1 MADSGETN
9 WRNHPDFGKAKR
21 TPEKGGAREGVCTP
35 PLPRR
40 CRPLAH
46 QVAGHRYG
54 QGKTKKGMLQHEDG
68 TLLKPLQ
75 PPPRGQKELG
85 FYQKI
90 FEEETNDQDLL
101 TLRQFMPK
109 YLGKFVPEDDPSQVF
124 IKLEDITRKFHQPC
138 ILDVKVGRRC
148 YDLEATP
155 DKIEREK
162 KKYPPIDIVGFQ
174 LMGMRIYK
182 RKTGEVVYY
191 DKKYGRS
198 LDENHVGMG
207 LTKYLTMDGTCPL
220 QVRVLQAI
228 LRRLERIKRFIKTQ
242 SQICLFSSSLL
253 IVYEGETENSLE
265 NSLEE
270 SSPNSGENS
279 TENSTHEVLTDTGR
293 SLHSVAVAS
302 DDISFDDMQHLSN
315 SAASHCKGNKNVEA
329 VSEPRLRQFPS
340 QNAIGSTQEVPEA
353 KRVNGPHTHVSGQ
366 GAKGKAGSTEQAVT
380 ATHHSGSPRNTDTD
394 WSPPVVD
401 GLSCPIRNSETDCRA
416 QTKIDVRMI
425 DFAHVFPSDHIDE
438 NYLYGIK
445 NLISYLERI
454 GS

>member
-1 MADSGETN
+1 MAESNEISCKNQLDVERT
-9 WRNHPDFGKAKR
+9 RK
-21 TPEKGGAREGVCTP
+21 TPEKSGAREGVCTP

-90 FEEETNDQDLL
+90 FDENTTNQDLL
-101 TLRQFMPK
+101 TLRLFMPK

-207 LTKYLTMDGTCPL
+207 LTKYLTMDGTCQL
-220 QVRVLQAI
+220 QVGVLQAI
-228 LRRLERIKRFIKTQ
+228 LCQLEKIKRFIKTQ

-253 IVYEGETENSLE
+253 IVYEGE
-265 NSLEE
+265 
-270 SSPNSGENS
+270 PENS
-279 TENSTHEVLTDTGR
+279 TEKSNSAE
-293 SLHSVAVAS
+293 HSAEYSTENTVTIAS
-302 DDISFDDMQHLSN
+302 GDISFDQIHHLSH
-315 SAASHCKGNKNVEA
+315 SKGDKNGAGQEGLRES
-329 VSEPRLRQFPS
+329 VSDPKLRQVPF
-340 QNAIGSTQEVPEA
+340 QNDYRSTQKAVKE
-353 KRVNGPHTHVSGQ
+353 KNVNGPHTQVSGVE
-366 GAKGKAGSTEQAVT
+366 GMGKTESTEQAIT
-380 ATHHSGSPRNTDTD
+380 GHSGSPRDRD
-394 WSPPVVD
+394 ADRLPEVED
-401 GLSCPIRNSETDCRA
+401 GLSCPTRDIDTDCIA
-416 QTKIDVRMI
+416 QAKIDVRMI

-445 NLISYLERI
+445 NLISYLEKI
-454 GS
+454 GI

>member
-1 MADSGETN
+1 
-9 WRNHPDFGKAKR
+9 
-21 TPEKGGAREGVCTP
+21 
-35 PLPRR
+35 
-40 CRPLAH
+40 
-46 QVAGHRYG
+46 
-54 QGKTKKGMLQHEDG
+54 MLQHEDG

-85 FYQKI
+85 FYQTI
-90 FEEETNDQDLL
+90 FDEDTKNRDLL

-162 KKYPPIDIVGFQ
+162 RKYPPIDIVGFQ

-198 LDENHVGMG
+198 LDEHHVGMG

-220 QVRVLQAI
+220 QVQVLQAI
-228 LRRLERIKRFIKTQ
+228 LCRLERIKRFIKTQ

-253 IVYEGETENSLE
+253 IVYEGEPENSTE
-265 NSLEE
+265 K
-270 SSPNSGENS
+270 SSPNSAENS
-279 TENSTHEVLTDTGR
+279 TEHSTENVLTETHR
-293 SLHSVAVAS
+293 SLHSVTIAS
-302 DDISFDDMQHLSN
+302 DDISYNQMHRLSN
-315 SAASHCKGNKNVEA
+315 SAVLHSKGDINGA
-329 VSEPRLRQFPS
+329 DVSRVSISDPRLRQECHS
-340 QNAIGSTQEVPEA
+340 QNAFGSAQEVA
-353 KRVNGPHTHVSGQ
+353 KTKRVNGPHTHMSGQ
-366 GAKGKAGSTEQAVT
+366 GAKGKSGLTEQAVT
-380 ATHHSGSPRNTDTD
+380 DHSGSPREMDSD
-394 WSPPVVD
+394 WLPPVED
-401 GLSCPIRNSETDCRA
+401 GLSCPIRDSKTDSMA
-416 QTKIDVRMI
+416 EAKIDVRMI

-445 NLISYLERI
+445 NLISYLGKI
-454 GS
+454 GT